1 MTILPVILAAVQLA
15 GVTGDSLRARAFFD
29 VNNAKVGDPLV
40 LTVDFIGV
48 ADFASLHPPALSRA
62 VNRADW
68 KLDDASAKTDTFS
81 DARRL
86 TYRVRP
92 MRDGVL
98 WFPSLEFEY
107 EGPNGE
113 KRLVRSNAIPVH
125 AKPGADIVVDEMAE
139 VDEESM
145 PGPDAL
151 ITDPPDSLSDDEL
164 FAWRKACSNPS
175 ADAFSSF
182 AFAQA
187 RLNEARCAILEGDWR
202 RALAIYSRLE
212 WHIGQTPAIERG
224 IIAALAAKSQN
235 PNAELPVWRQ
245 LARPVLR
252 YAWKGRV
259 LLVAG
264 SVAALVV
271 LFWLLGRI
279 VQALACLALVSL
291 FALPSF
297 AQAIDPFDLIEEMH
311 RQARQDMMQMLNM
324 PVHGG
329 FNISI
334 GGAPQVAQ
342 DISASVSVDKPLLQ
356 VGDGFRFILELEAPK
371 GVSIGQIRLSPSE
384 MFGMRQTGDI
394 EVLPDVPAQNASNV
408 VMRYAVPVRYDV
420 PFKGK
425 MTFDVQ
431 GMATVARTAN
441 GGWSKWS
448 SSFGVRS
455 KPLQIEIK
463 PLPADGQPD
472 DFSGLIAD
480 DVKFEESLDLQS
492 VETNDVITVTY
503 RLNHNGYLPK
513 EWMPEG
519 AAFEWVAGEWRRYVV
534 ADGRPA
540 TPAVE
545 VVYYDPEA
553 KAYRTAKTGET
564 PISYRAE

>member
-1 MTILPVILAAVQLA
+1 MTILPVIVAAVQLA

-264 SVAALVV
+264 SVAALVA
-271 LFWLLGRI
+271 LFWLLGRV

-291 FALPSF
+291 FAQPSF

-394 EVLPDVPAQNASNV
+394 EVLPNVPAQNASNV
-408 VMRYAVPVRYDV
+408 VVRYAVPVRYDV

-441 GGWSKWS
+441 GGWSRWS

-503 RLNHNGYLPK
+503 RLKHNGYLPK

-534 ADGRPA
+534 ADGRLA